1 MRTSRFDR
9 RPPDQLEQ
17 TALQAS
23 QLFVGAAIE
32 SIRETVDERT
42 WDAWVDVF
50 TEWVAAEQR
59 RRLEREELRRRKAA

>member
-1 MRTSRFDR
+1 MRPSPFDR
-9 RPPDQLEQ
+9 RPTDQAEQ

-23 QLFVGAAIE
+23 QFFIGSVIE

-50 TEWVAAEQR
+50 TEWVAHEQR
-59 RRLEREELRRRKAA
+59 LRLEREELRRRRAA